1 VNRPVR
7 ALPCRSP
14 FTVRRSPFTVRRSA
28 FAGWRRTA
36 KLELQIKARGN
47 YTRKLA
53 HACLRQTLPRVIRIN
68 ERNEDAVSILRV
80 SKTIERC
87 GRPTRLHSMLLVQAE
102 RAISSLAE
110 NFRWHPFHVQN
121 EKARTVRPLLFFD
134 PNFGQ
139 FIQAELTRLLNRS
152 KPEPSRIRKWLEISA
167 SALTFSVCARVPS
180 MYPAKRRRSARVS
193 CA

>member
-152 KPEPSRIRKWLEISA
+152 KPEPSRIRLSRTNYVADKNAYQNWL
-167 SALTFSVCARVPS
+167 
-180 MYPAKRRRSARVS
+180 
-193 CA
+193 